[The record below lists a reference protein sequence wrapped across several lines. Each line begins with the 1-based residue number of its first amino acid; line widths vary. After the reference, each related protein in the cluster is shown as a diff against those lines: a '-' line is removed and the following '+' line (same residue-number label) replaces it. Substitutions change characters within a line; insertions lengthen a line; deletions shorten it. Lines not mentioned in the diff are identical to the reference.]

1 MQDKKVSIVIPT
13 FNRKDFLSKCIDS
26 CLSQTYPC
34 EIIVCDHGST
44 DGTHI
49 FMEKYRDKVIY
60 IRRDKD
66 FGPHFCWL
74 EGILNASGEF
84 VHLQFDDDWIED
96 TFIEKTVS
104 LMDDDVGFSVT
115 NATLY
120 YDNKEEFKTTNRLS
134 MYKKSDVYDI
144 KLLERNIL
152 LRETVISPGCCLFR
166 KEVLIDSLYQGVLP
180 LKKVNSYH
188 GVGPDIFVML
198 LSFLKYKKVGI
209 VIESL
214 AVFREH
220 EGSITTDS
228 SKDHCKK
235 IKIKNAY
242 REVVGYYRFLKFCHL
257 GFKFFIIFSKTK
269 FFIIKIIRSIFPKKK
284 IF

>member
-44 DGTHI
+44 DGTPI
-49 FMEKYRDKVIY
+49 FMEKHRDKVTY

-74 EGILNASGEF
+74 EGVLNASGEF
-84 VHLQFDDDWIED
+84 VHLQYDDDWIED

-104 LMDDDVGFSVT
+104 LMGDDVGFSVT

-120 YDNKEEFKTTNRLS
+120 YDNKDEYKTTNRLR
-134 MYKKSDVYDI
+134 MYNKTGVYDK
-144 KLLERNIL
+144 KLLEGDML

-166 KEVLIDSLYQGVLP
+166 KEVLIDSLYQGSLP

-188 GVGPDIFVML
+188 GVGPDMFVML
-198 LSFLKYKKVGI
+198 LSLLKYKKVGV

-214 AVFREH
+214 AVFRDH
-220 EGSITTDS
+220 EGSITVDS
-228 SKDHCKK
+228 SKDESKK

-242 REVVGYYRFLKFCHL
+242 REVVAYYRFLKL
-257 GFKFFIIFSKTK
+257 YQSAFKLFVFFSKVK
-269 FFIIKIIRSIFPKKK
+269 FNMIKIIRLVVRKKK
-284 IF
+284 